1 MIPWRRVQRRPRR
14 QRRPERGFL
23 RRDAGRRVTRL
34 AVCLLDTANW
44 LLLRWRQL
52 GLAKSKGSNRSDYAF
67 ISGPRARST
76 DPHGAGDVPRHRTP
90 ARARAGRTASCARL
104 CTLWPL
110 PLPHT
115 GEDVH
120 AADRPH
126 TPRHRVRTL
135 PLWPLVSFPTQLPL
149 TPLTR
154 TQRAAIR
161 TSHTLG
167 GLPPSGWSGQ
177 STPSHTP
184 SLTSTATACP
194 PPGGT

>member
-1 MIPWRRVQRRPRR
+1 MAAARAR
-14 QRRPERGFL
+14 QK
-23 RRDAGRRVTRL
+23 
-34 AVCLLDTANW
+34 
-44 LLLRWRQL
+44 Q
-52 GLAKSKGSNRSDYAF
+52 GSNRSDYVF

-76 DPHGAGDVPRHRTP
+76 DPHGAAEQVMCPDTAPP
-90 ARARAGRTASCARL
+90 ARARAGRTASCARH

-149 TPLTR
+149 WFWPCARYRIAVMRRGGCPSRRIYHARCIMHACSLVSPPL
-154 TQRAAIR
+154 
-161 TSHTLG
+161 
-167 GLPPSGWSGQ
+167 
-177 STPSHTP
+177 
-184 SLTSTATACP
+184 SLLHMHADTDTNEQNEDARE
-194 PPGGT
+194 G

>member
-1 MIPWRRVQRRPRR
+1 MCP
-14 QRRPERGFL
+14 
-23 RRDAGRRVTRL
+23 
-34 AVCLLDTANW
+34 DTA
-44 LLLRWRQL
+44 
-52 GLAKSKGSNRSDYAF
+52 
-67 ISGPRARST
+67 P
-76 DPHGAGDVPRHRTP
+76 P

-126 TPRHRVRTL
+126 TPRYRVRTL

-161 TSHTLG
+161 TYHPPGGGPSSPLWLAWAEHTPLTHTPSPSPSTPSG
-167 GLPPSGWSGQ
+167 SLPPSGAVRLRFPESVLIAVMLQYNCG
-177 STPSHTP
+177 
-184 SLTSTATACP
+184 
-194 PPGGT
+194 